1 MSMTMEQAVAQLQQE
16 VFTLRAP
23 VAAESG
29 LADAVRAVNNLAN
42 AQAQED
48 TPSLI
53 DVKGLG
59 RPKESSGIEEHFQQ
73 WSKKTETF
81 SAGVVK
87 ESQMMLGWAAEQ
99 ATEITQEAV
108 DLEFLPTVTNAARW
122 STKPGV
128 RAAAEAHSTYGAHE
142 SRSERQ
148 CRQLAEEPVGG
159 LAKTAEALRSYDRR

>member
-29 LADAVRAVNNLAN
+29 LGMQSRSQQSRMPKLRNGKAKNPLA
-42 AQAQED
+42 
-48 TPSLI
+48 
-53 DVKGLG
+53 
-59 RPKESSGIEEHFQQ
+59 EEHFQQ

-99 ATEITQEAV
+99 RTEITQEAV
-108 DLEFLPTVTNAARW
+108 DLEFLPAVTNAARW